1 NKVSLWR
8 WDGRKLL
15 EETMTAS
22 KVEELLGLRY
32 ARQALQIN
40 PTHQPAQVVMLSL
53 LADKGHQAPSADHP
67 LGVLRPTVEDLLL
80 TLNADLL
87 NATLEQALRDERTT
101 VIVSTLRA
109 LGKLGDSRALKPQA
123 QGEPAVVRA
132 LYFGDPRV
140 NFAAADALLRIPGA
154 GTTAANARIVQVLK
168 AALLPEP
175 VAAARPRVLVA
186 SAQERLLLDL
196 RRAAEG
202 AGYDPVLVASGRQA
216 LRRLLER
223 SDVGA
228 VVIDSTLP
236 DPGLSSL
243 LAQLRADPALKRLP
257 VLVAAVPDGPDTRL
271 VLEQLEDVRIK

>member
-123 QGEPAVVRA
+123 QGEAAIVRA

-154 GTTAANARIVQVLK
+154 STAANTRVVQILK
-168 AALLPEP
+168 GALLPEP
-175 VAAARPRVLVA
+175 VASERPRVLVA

-196 RRAAEG
+196 RRSAEG
-202 AGYDPVLVASGRQA
+202 
-216 LRRLLER
+216 
-223 SDVGA
+223 
-228 VVIDSTLP
+228 
-236 DPGLSSL
+236 
-243 LAQLRADPALKRLP
+243 
-257 VLVAAVPDGPDTRL
+257 
-271 VLEQLEDVRIK
+271 